1 MEMSTYSTEKRRPLS
16 FLDNKRPKIVVI
28 VGPTASGKTALGIS
42 LAKKFNGEIIS
53 ADSRTVYRGMD
64 IGTAKP
70 THPHHLI
77 DVVDPDEE
85 FTVVDW
91 KKMAEEAIEDIVRR
105 GKVPIVVGGTGLYVQ
120 ALVDNLQIPAIQ
132 GVKRLRENFEKK
144 SLDELVRLLR
154 ATDPT
159 AVREIDLKNKR
170 RVIRALEVA
179 TFTGESFWGQRKK
192 GAQKYDALILGIDVP
207 RAELYRRI
215 DERVDE
221 QIRAGFVEEVQQLL
235 KKYSSDLSSM
245 SGIGYGE
252 LTSYL
257 QKKTTLPEAA
267 QRIKF
272 RTHAYARRQMTWFR
286 RDARIHWIKKID
298 EAQALVRRRT

>member
-1 MEMSTYSTEKRRPLS
+1 MPRS
-16 FLDNKRPKIVVI
+16 KILVI
-28 VGPTASGKTALGIS
+28 VGPTASGKTALAIS

-64 IGTAKP
+64 IGTAKS
-70 THPHHLI
+70 TYPHHLI
-77 DVVDPDEE
+77 DVVNPDEE

-91 KKMAEEAIEDIVRR
+91 KKLAEEAIDDIVRR
-105 GKVPIVVGGTGLYVQ
+105 GKLPIVVGGTGLYVQ
-120 ALVDNLQIPAIQ
+120 ALVDNLQIPAVS
-132 GVKRLRENFEKK
+132 GAKKLRESFEKK

-154 ATDPT
+154 STDPD
-159 AVREIDLKNKR
+159 AVRRVDLKNKR

-192 GAQKYDALILGIDVP
+192 GAPKYDALILGVDVP

-221 QIRAGFVEEVQQLL
+221 QIASGFVEEVRGLL
-235 KKYSSDLSSM
+235 RIYKPDLPAM

-252 LTSYL
+252 IASYL
-257 QKKTTLPEAA
+257 AGKMTLPEAVE
-267 QRIKF
+267 RFKF
-272 RTHAYARRQMTWFR
+272 RVHAYARRQMTWFR
-286 RDARIHWIKKID
+286 RDKRIHWIKKID
-298 EAQALVRRRT
+298 EAQALVRRRVRERR